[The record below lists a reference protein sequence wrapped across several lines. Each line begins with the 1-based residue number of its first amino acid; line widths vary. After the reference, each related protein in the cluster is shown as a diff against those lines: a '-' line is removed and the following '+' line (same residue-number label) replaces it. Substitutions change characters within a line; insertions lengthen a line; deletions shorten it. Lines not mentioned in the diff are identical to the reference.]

1 MPRIFNIMIKNYFTD
16 ENIDKLERVINFIK
30 PKFYNKLTWLIVG
43 VGLATISKP
52 LWLEIVNTLFNK
64 NFQINITDAN
74 DTIIGFLL
82 VITALMYNLTTVYF
96 DKFLISK
103 QETLKQEKWLLKDK
117 LLFEKFLE
125 ELPSN
130 GSIEFLK
137 IHSFQDGFYLEYLR
151 QILNFEQNWN
161 DAEHEFINEKLEKLR
176 KELLEN
182 IKKFVYVNA
191 NGSYS
196 LGDGYFTTTPDAYRL
211 DDWNMPQHVID
222 KMKEMDDLADKVVES
237 HQTFIRVANKVLN

>member
-1 MPRIFNIMIKNYFTD
+1 MSLFKNNLLMDYFTN
-16 ENIDKLERVINFIK
+16 ENIDKFERVINLIK

-43 VGLATISKP
+43 FGLGTISKP
-52 LWLEIVNTLFNK
+52 LWLEIANTVLNK
-64 NFQINITDAN
+64 NYQINITNEN
-74 DTIIGFLL
+74 DTIVGFLL
-82 VITALMYNLTTVYF
+82 VITALVYNLITVYV

-103 QETLKQEKWLLKDK
+103 QETLKQEKWLIKDK

-125 ELPSN
+125 ELPST

-137 IHSFQDGFYLEYLR
+137 THSFQNGFYLEYLR
-151 QILNFEQNWN
+151 QILNFEQNWD
-161 DAEHEFINEKLEKLR
+161 DAEHEFINEKLENLR

-191 NGSYS
+191 IGSYS

-211 DDWNMPQHVID
+211 DDWNIPKHVID
-222 KMKEMDDLADKVVES
+222 KMQEMNDLADKVVEL
-237 HQTFIRVANKVLN
+237 HQKFVRTAKKY

>member
-1 MPRIFNIMIKNYFTD
+1 MIKNYFTN
-16 ENIDKLERVINFIK
+16 ENIDKFERVINLIK

-52 LWLEIVNTLFNK
+52 LWLEIANNIFNK
-64 NFQINITDAN
+64 NYQINITDEN
-74 DTIIGFLL
+74 DIIVGFSLVTMALL
-82 VITALMYNLTTVYF
+82 YNLITVYF

-103 QETLKQEKWLLKDK
+103 QEVLKQEKWLVKDK

-130 GSIEFLK
+130 GSVEFLRT
-137 IHSFQDGFYLEYLR
+137 HSFQNGFYLEYLR

-182 IKKFVYVNA
+182 IKDFVYVNA
-191 NGSYS
+191 NGSYP
-196 LGDGYFTTTPDAYRL
+196 LGDGYFTTTPNAYRL

-222 KMKEMDDLADKVVES
+222 KMKNMDDLADKVVKT
-237 HQTFIRVANKVLN
+237 HQNFIRIANKILN